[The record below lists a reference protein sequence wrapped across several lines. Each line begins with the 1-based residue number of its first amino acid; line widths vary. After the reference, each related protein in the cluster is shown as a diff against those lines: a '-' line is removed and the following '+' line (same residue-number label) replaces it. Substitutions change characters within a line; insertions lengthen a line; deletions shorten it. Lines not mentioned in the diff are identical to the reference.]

1 MKHSNPLPPAALLA
15 TFAMVI
21 PALAQDPGIA
31 PAPAPAPE
39 AAVELQ
45 VQAVEV
51 QGQAVPA
58 PAAKADVKPFLG
70 LGACPVPGFLGKHLN
85 LPADSGVMIRSLA
98 PDGPAAKAGFTVDD
112 VITKVDGKAVASHGE
127 LVDGFLTKKP
137 GDEIAIDFIHEGKPG
152 TRSVKLG
159 ERAVAPDAAANPN
172 GGPEIKVLEGQLNL
186 PNGIGGIGG
195 IKGNLAP
202 DIEKRM
208 RDAMDQ
214 ALKLGAGNQ
223 MRLQIVP
230 GGAGGV
236 QIIPGNGGNAPQNGL
251 KFGVA
256 SSINMMDDQ
265 GSIEL
270 KNADGGSE
278 IRVTDHAGKEVW
290 SGPWDTDQDK
300 AAAPPAIRKR
310 VERLNIV
317 QAQQGRLMPVPAPEE
332 DEDEPADEP
341 AAEPAPKQAEPKP

>member
-1 MKHSNPLPPAALLA
+1 MKLATPLPPAALLA
-15 TFAMVI
+15 TFAMVM
-21 PALAQDPGIA
+21 PALAQDPGID

-58 PAAKADVKPFLG
+58 AKAEIKPFLG

-112 VITKVDGKAVASHGE
+112 VITKVDGKAVATHSE

-159 ERAVAPDAAANPN
+159 ERTAAPDAAANPN

-186 PNGIGGIGG
+186 PNGIGGLGLGG
-195 IKGNLAP
+195 IKGIPAP
-202 DIEKRM
+202 DMEKRL

-214 ALKLGAGNQ
+214 ALKLGVGNQ
-223 MRLQIVP
+223 MQLKIVP

-236 QIIPGNGGNAPQNGL
+236 QIIPGNGGNGPQNGL
-251 KFGVA
+251 RFGVA

-270 KNADGGSE
+270 KNVDGGSE

-317 QAQQGRLMPVPAPEE
+317 QGQRQQLMPNPAPEE
-332 DEDEPADEP
+332 DEDEPADAP
-341 AAEPAPKQAEPKP
+341 AAPK

>member
-1 MKHSNPLPPAALLA
+1 MKHSTALPPTALLA
-15 TFAMVI
+15 TFAMVM
-21 PALAQDPGIA
+21 PALAQDPGID

-45 VQAVEV
+45 VQAI
-51 QGQAVPA
+51 PA
-58 PAAKADVKPFLG
+58 PAAKAEIKPFLG

-112 VITKVDGKAVASHGE
+112 VITKVDGKAVASHSE
-127 LVDGFLTKKP
+127 LVDGFLAKKP

-159 ERAVAPDAAANPN
+159 ERTAAPDAAANPN
-172 GGPEIKVLEGQLNL
+172 GGPEIKVLEGRLNL
-186 PNGIGGIGG
+186 PNGLGALGGIQ
-195 IKGNLAP
+195 GNLAP
-202 DIEKRM
+202 EMEKRM

-223 MRLQIVP
+223 MQLKIVP

-236 QIIPGNGGNAPQNGL
+236 QIIPGNGGNGPQNGL
-251 KFGVA
+251 RFGVA

-265 GSIEL
+265 GSIAL
-270 KNADGGSE
+270 KTADGGSE
-278 IRVTDHAGKEVW
+278 IRVTDNAGKEVW

-310 VERLNIV
+310 VERLNTV
-317 QAQQGRLMPVPAPEE
+317 QGQQRQLMPNPAPEQGE
-332 DEDEPADEP
+332 EAPAD
-341 AAEPAPKQAEPKP
+341 APAPKQAQPKP